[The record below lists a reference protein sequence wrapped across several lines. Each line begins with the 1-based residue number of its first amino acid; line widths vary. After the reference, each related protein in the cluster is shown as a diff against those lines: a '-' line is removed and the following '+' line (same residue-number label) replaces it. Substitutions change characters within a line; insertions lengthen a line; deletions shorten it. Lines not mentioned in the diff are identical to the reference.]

1 MSFPSPPPSPHL
13 RLSPLPSLLLALIF
27 VCVCALLSV
36 GVTRSEG
43 GGDSLRSDEE
53 EVPRLQRH
61 ATPRQPPDVSSV
73 TRLILLM
80 LPGEGMFW
88 VDDMSEIIPIKV
100 MTHKSSVSVGIL
112 VFVILSK
119 DMFHDKDGCFLLSTF
134 FLAFSEDT
142 SGFLEALAPM

>member
-1 MSFPSPPPSPHL
+1 MEQRFCAHSL
-13 RLSPLPSLLLALIF
+13 WGELCPSLLLHPLPIYVCPCAVTTAGSYL
-27 VCVCALLSV
+27 CVCALLSV

-61 ATPRQPPDVSSV
+61 ATPRQPPDVSRV
-73 TRLILLM
+73 TWLILLM

-100 MTHKSSVSVGIL
+100 MTRGRPTMIFQRRYLLLEDQKKTIPINL
-112 VFVILSK
+112 TI
-119 DMFHDKDGCFLLSTF
+119 FLFIYL
-134 FLAFSEDT
+134 
-142 SGFLEALAPM
+142 

>member
-1 MSFPSPPPSPHL
+1 MHTAYGENSDVLPFSST
-13 RLSPLPSLLLALIF
+13 LSPSMSVPVPSLLLALIF

-73 TRLILLM
+73 TRLTLLM
-80 LPGEGMFW
+80 LPGEGMF
-88 VDDMSEIIPIKV
+88 
-100 MTHKSSVSVGIL
+100 
-112 VFVILSK
+112 
-119 DMFHDKDGCFLLSTF
+119 
-134 FLAFSEDT
+134 
-142 SGFLEALAPM
+142 

>member
-43 GGDSLRSDEE
+43 GGDPLRSDEE

-73 TRLILLM
+73 TRLTLLM

-112 VFVILSK
+112 VFVFLSK
-119 DMFHDKDGCFLLSTF
+119 DMFHDKD
-134 FLAFSEDT
+134 
-142 SGFLEALAPM
+142 